1 MPSPTDS
8 AFAAGTYT
16 WDKDKT
22 LIDYIEDVRG
32 RFADLPAYSQQGQT
46 ITYDQMLKLSRK
58 VAVYLQNQRAL
69 KPGDRVAV
77 QLPNTL
83 LYPVLA
89 WGILQAGM
97 VIVNLN
103 PQYTIRET
111 ERQLRDADVRV
122 WFCADICAHLIE
134 DVRIHLNCPLVVVC
148 KLFELHPWAQ
158 RNIYQFVLRY
168 KQKAIK
174 PFAKHKIVSF
184 RKVLRDGSFRPWV
197 KPDLKA
203 SDLAMLQ
210 YTGGSSGVHMGA
222 MLTHANLVANMEQVN
237 HFLSDGVQPGK
248 EILIAPLP
256 IYHIFSFTVHCAV
269 SLLSGSH
276 NILILDAS
284 NIPSVI
290 AELKRWKWTCITGV
304 NTLFFALMR
313 LPSFKEVD
321 FRSFK
326 FAIAGGM
333 KLDPLVARKWEEITG
348 GPILEGFGMTEL
360 SPVASWNPKHDNR
373 LGTIGQAMP
382 QTEMRITD
390 ALDNVIHSP
399 DTGGELWVR
408 GPQVMKGYWG
418 HPEQTER
425 HIDKDGWMRT
435 GDIASFDNDNYWK
448 IIGRKKRMIL
458 VSGFNV
464 YPQEIEK
471 VLAKH
476 PDIRQSLVVGRMH
489 PVNGEAIKAYIVP
502 NKQGLTAAELREF
515 CKKELTSYKLPKQ
528 FEFVERLPEDE

>member
-1 MPSPTDS
+1 MPAPIEPTTAD
-8 AFAAGTYT
+8 APYT
-16 WDKDKT
+16 WDKNKT
-22 LIDYIEDVRG
+22 LITYIEEVRG

-46 ITYDQMLKLSRK
+46 ITYDQMLRLSRK
-58 VAVYLQNQRAL
+58 VAAYLQHHPRL
-69 KPGDRVAV
+69 KPGDRIAV

-103 PQYTIRET
+103 PQYTMRET
-111 ERQLRDADVRV
+111 ERQLKDADVRA
-122 WFCADICAHLIE
+122 WFCADIAAHLIE
-134 DVRIHLNCPLVVVC
+134 DVRVHLNCPLIVVC
-148 KLFELHPWAQ
+148 RLFELHPWPQ
-158 RNIYQFVLRY
+158 RNIFQFVLRY
-168 KQKAIK
+168 KRKAIK
-174 PFAKHKIVSF
+174 PFAKHKVISF
-184 RKVLRDGSFRPWV
+184 RKLLREGGSKTWVRP
-197 KPDLKA
+197 KIQAD
-203 SDLAMLQ
+203 DLAMLQ

-237 HFLSDGVQPGK
+237 HFLSDSISVGK

-284 NIPSVI
+284 NIPALI
-290 AELKRWKWTCITGV
+290 GELKRWKWTCITGV

-313 LPSFKEVD
+313 LPSFREVD

-333 KLDPLVARKWEEITG
+333 KLDPLVAKKWEEITG

-360 SPVASWNPKHDNR
+360 SPVASWNPKLDNR
-373 LGTIGQAMP
+373 LGTIGKAMP
-382 QTEMRITD
+382 QTEMKITD
-390 ALDNVIHSP
+390 ASGRMIETP

-408 GPQVMKGYWG
+408 GPQVMKGYWQRPDQTAG
-418 HPEQTER
+418 HM
-425 HIDKDGWMRT
+425 DKEGWMRT
-435 GDIASFDNDNYWK
+435 GDLASFDKDKYWR

-464 YPQEIEK
+464 YPQEIEN
-471 VLAKH
+471 VLISH
-476 PDIRQSLVVGRMH
+476 PDISGARVVGRMH
-489 PVNGEAIKAYIVP
+489 PVNGEAIKAYVVSR
-502 NKQGLTAAELREF
+502 KQGLTAADIREF

-528 FEFVERLPEDE
+528 FEFVEQLPEDE